1 MRDFMAWPSELLRSL
16 PDALTDA
23 EGSLLEPLGV
33 AIHALDLGHVRLGAS
48 VAVVGCGPIGL
59 LLTAVLRAAGAGSVA
74 AFDPLPHRLE
84 AAARS
89 GASTVADPVR
99 ARSLITHRDLADEG
113 VDVAFEMAGTSEAVQ
128 LAMAMVRPGGRV
140 VLGGIPSDDQT
151 TFQASVARRKGLTIA
166 MVRRMNEVYPRA
178 INLAAEQRVDL
189 THLVTH
195 RFPLERASDAFAAA
209 AQRIGLKVIIEPG
222 T

>member
-1 MRDFMAWPSELLRSL
+1 
-16 PDALTDA
+16 
-23 EGSLLEPLGV
+23 V

-59 LLTAVLRAAGAGSVA
+59 LLVQVLQAAGVGLVA

-84 AAARS
+84 AAARL
-89 GASTVADPVR
+89 GANVVADPIR
-99 ARSLITHRDLADEG
+99 ASSLITHRDLTDEG
-113 VDVAFEMAGTSEAVQ
+113 LDVAFEMAGTSEAVQ

-178 INLAAEQRVDL
+178 ISLAAEQRVDL
-189 THLVTH
+189 TQLVTH
-195 RFPLERASDAFAAA
+195 RFPLGEAPDAFAAA

>member
-1 MRDFMAWPSELLRSL
+1 VP
-16 PDALTDA
+16 
-23 EGSLLEPLGV
+23 
-33 AIHALDLGHVRLGAS
+33 
-48 VAVVGCGPIGL
+48 
-59 LLTAVLRAAGAGSVA
+59 

-84 AAARS
+84 AATRL
-89 GASTVADPVR
+89 GADVVADPGR
-99 ARSLITHRDLADEG
+99 ASSLIASGGLTDEG

-128 LAMAMVRPGGRV
+128 LAMAMARPGGRV

-166 MVRRMNEVYPRA
+166 MVRRMKEVYPRA
-178 INLAAEQRVDL
+178 ISLAADKRVDL

-195 RFPLERASDAFAAA
+195 RFPLEKAPDAFAAA

>member
-1 MRDFMAWPSELLRSL
+1 
-16 PDALTDA
+16 
-23 EGSLLEPLGV
+23 
-33 AIHALDLGHVRLGAS
+33 
-48 VAVVGCGPIGL
+48 
-59 LLTAVLRAAGAGSVA
+59 
-74 AFDPLPHRLE
+74 
-84 AAARS
+84 
-89 GASTVADPVR
+89 
-99 ARSLITHRDLADEG
+99 LITHRDLTDEG

-178 INLAAEQRVDL
+178 ISLAAEQRVDL
-189 THLVTH
+189 TQLVTH
-195 RFPLERASDAFAAA
+195 RFPLGEAPDAFAAA